1 MTASAASAA
10 PQGAPSRLPGTWWA
24 VCALLA
30 VLAGFAVTW
39 SSANSD
45 SAWYLYMAGRVLH
58 GATMYVDVVDTNP
71 PLIVW
76 LTLPPAWLAGAGL
89 PGIAALNGY
98 LFALALLSIG
108 ATAALS
114 ARVWGSWPASA
125 RGLAV
130 AGVAFV
136 VLPYVGADFGQREH
150 LTVLA
155 TLPYMLAAMAWLQRR
170 PPGIAAACV
179 IGAVGGLGFAIKP
192 YYAAGWAG
200 IELVLAIAGRGRSRW
215 RRPELIAAVLTIAG
229 YGLAILLFA
238 PQYLPFARVVHAV
251 YGGFD
256 ASWLYLLRLHEI
268 RLWLVCLVALAAVRL
283 PARSRHL
290 CAVVFAVE
298 TGFLLAALVQMKGWT
313 YHLYP
318 ARALAV
324 LFLLLFALSVLDAVP
339 QLVNA
344 VRGGIRV
351 VALGA
356 ALVLAGWSAQY
367 VREARAPRADLVAS
381 LDELVTREAPGGRLA
396 QLSTRTIIWPSF
408 PVVVQQR
415 LGWSL
420 SHNSLWFLPGLYQQQ
435 PASGGGAVSLRTP
448 DSMPPLERKFFD
460 RIVSDLCAAPPDLL
474 LVESALEPAPA
485 GQGVFDLDAYYG
497 QDERYRVLLGAY
509 QRRDPLGPFEVFKRV
524 APATCRGT
532 RASEELSRHRSGPGG
547 TAPRGAEDGGRISVK
562 GN

>member
-1 MTASAASAA
+1 MMATATSAV
-10 PQGAPSRLPGTWWA
+10 PQSERSRLPWYWWA

-30 VLAGFAVTW
+30 MLAGFVVAR

-45 SAWYLYMAGRVLH
+45 SAWYLYMAERVLH
-58 GATMYVDVVDTNP
+58 GARMYVDVVDTNP

-76 LTLPPAWLAGAGL
+76 LTLPPAWLARAGL

-108 ATAALS
+108 AAGALS

-130 AGVAFV
+130 AAVAFV
-136 VLPYVGADFGQREH
+136 VLPYVRADFGQREH
-150 LTVLA
+150 LLVLA
-155 TLPYMLAAMAWLQRR
+155 TLPYLLAAMAWLQGRS
-170 PPGIAAACV
+170 PGVASACL
-179 IGAVGGLGFAIKP
+179 IGVVGGLGFAIKP
-192 YYAAGWAG
+192 YYMAGWAG
-200 IELVLAIAGRGRSRW
+200 IELVLATAGRGRSSW
-215 RRPELIAAVLTIAG
+215 RRPEMVSAVLAVAG
-229 YGLAILLFA
+229 YGAAILLFA
-238 PQYLPFARVVHAV
+238 PQYLPFARVAHAV

-256 ASWLYLLRLHEI
+256 ASWLYLLRLREV
-268 RLWLVCLVALAAVRL
+268 RLWLVCLVALAAIRL
-283 PARSRHL
+283 PAPSRRL
-290 CAVVFAVE
+290 CAVVFAAE

-318 ARALAV
+318 ARALAF
-324 LFLLLFALSVLDAVP
+324 LFLLLFALSVLEALP

-344 VRGGIRV
+344 VRGGMRT
-351 VALGA
+351 VAFGA

-367 VREARAPRADLVAS
+367 AREASASHADLVAS
-381 LDELVTREAPGGRLA
+381 LDQLMTREAPGGRLA

-420 SHNSLWFLPGLYQQQ
+420 THNSLWFLPGLYKDER
-435 PASGGGAVSLRTP
+435 ASSGGAVSLRTP
-448 DSMPPLERKFFD
+448 DAMPPIERQFFY
-460 RIVSDLCAAPPDLL
+460 RIVSDLCAAPPDVL
-474 LVESALEPAPA
+474 LVESAREPDPG

-509 QRRDPLGPFEVFKRV
+509 QRRDPLGQFEVFKRV
-524 APATCRGT
+524 APASCRGT
-532 RASEELSRHRSGPGG
+532 
-547 TAPRGAEDGGRISVK
+547 VK